1 MVTPIGKG
9 TRGLI
14 VAPPR
19 TGKTTILKQIANAIT
34 TNHPEV
40 HVMVLLIDERPE
52 EVTDFQRSVKAEV
65 VASSNDQDLE
75 THVRLSRFMIE
86 RCRRMVEAGK
96 DVFVLLDSITRVAR
110 AYNSVHGGSGRTMT
124 GGVDARA
131 LEIPRK
137 MFASARKIE
146 EGGSLTI
153 LATALVD
160 TGSRMDELIFQE
172 FKGTGNMELILD
184 RKLSDRRLFPA
195 IDIPK
200 SGTRKE
206 EKLFPKHQIEAVRK
220 LRRTMVDLNPVE
232 AMETLIAALKKHK
245 TNDELLAKL
254 ASRPLKRLTHTFDAA
269 SVQRSSPRHRSRPGA
284 RARRWSGCCRS
295 TRPSS
300 RADIPTPPRL
310 ASQLEVSTKSIHRDL
325 EFMRD
330 RLELPIEYDGSR
342 FGYLLHRGSQ
352 GLPHAANHGGRTL
365 RARGRREGPPAIP
378 RHQLREAAP
387 ERAQKDGA
395 VPARHDFAQ
404 PDRRRADHLLPHQRR
419 ADPGPGDLRRAGQS
433 HHGAP
438 ATRAHLSQARPA
450 SSPSN
455 ASSIPITSPTS
466 TASGSSSPTTTCA
479 RTSAPSSPRA
489 SKPSGRTGKTFER
502 RQKFSLEKRLRGS
515 FGVQSGQG
523 EFDVVIRFNER
534 VADYIREK
542 KWHDSQQLR
551 ELKDGGVELRLKLSS
566 LAEVG
571 RWVLS
576 WGGDAVVV
584 RPAEL
589 AQSVR
594 QSAQRVLREGSAS

>member
-1 MVTPIGKG
+1 MSTATRNENSASGQGPAVLGSGYLEISEKGFGFLRTRENHFHPKPTDIFITPDTIKRNFLREGSLVEGPTQPPHRGNSPQLKAVQKVNDMAFEDYTKSVRFENLTTIDPIEKFRLETTPDLLETRVIDMVTPLGKG

-40 HVMVLLIDERPE
+40 YVMVLLIDERPE

-96 DVFVLLDSITRVAR
+96 DAFVLLDSITRVAR
-110 AYNSVHGGSGRTMT
+110 AYNSAHGGSGRTMT

-254 ASRPLKRLTHTFDAA
+254 
-269 SVQRSSPRHRSRPGA
+269 V
-284 RARRWSGCCRS
+284 
-295 TRPSS
+295 
-300 RADIPTPPRL
+300 
-310 ASQLEVSTKSIHRDL
+310 
-325 EFMRD
+325 
-330 RLELPIEYDGSR
+330 
-342 FGYLLHRGSQ
+342 
-352 GLPHAANHGGRTL
+352 
-365 RARGRREGPPAIP
+365 
-378 RHQLREAAP
+378 
-387 ERAQKDGA
+387 
-395 VPARHDFAQ
+395 
-404 PDRRRADHLLPHQRR
+404 
-419 ADPGPGDLRRAGQS
+419 
-433 HHGAP
+433 
-438 ATRAHLSQARPA
+438 
-450 SSPSN
+450 
-455 ASSIPITSPTS
+455 
-466 TASGSSSPTTTCA
+466 
-479 RTSAPSSPRA
+479 
-489 SKPSGRTGKTFER
+489 
-502 RQKFSLEKRLRGS
+502 
-515 FGVQSGQG
+515 
-523 EFDVVIRFNER
+523 
-534 VADYIREK
+534 
-542 KWHDSQQLR
+542 
-551 ELKDGGVELRLKLSS
+551 
-566 LAEVG
+566 
-571 RWVLS
+571 
-576 WGGDAVVV
+576 
-584 RPAEL
+584 
-589 AQSVR
+589 
-594 QSAQRVLREGSAS
+594 

>member
-1 MVTPIGKG
+1 MSTVTKDERHSTSTGSDYGAGYLEISEKGFGFLRTAENHYHPKPTDIFVTPDTIKRNFLREGGLVEGPTQPPHRGVSPQLRSVDRVNGMSFEDYTKSVRFENLTTIDPIEKFRLETSPDLIETRVIDMVTPLGKG

-34 TNHPEV
+34 ANHPEV

-184 RKLSDRRLFPA
+184 RKLSDRRLFPS

-206 EKLFPKHQIEAVRK
+206 EKLFPKHQIDSVRK

-232 AMETLIAALKKHK
+232 AMETLVAALKKHK
-245 TNDELLAKL
+245 TNEELLSKL
-254 ASRPLKRLTHTFDAA
+254 
-269 SVQRSSPRHRSRPGA
+269 V
-284 RARRWSGCCRS
+284 
-295 TRPSS
+295 
-300 RADIPTPPRL
+300 
-310 ASQLEVSTKSIHRDL
+310 
-325 EFMRD
+325 
-330 RLELPIEYDGSR
+330 
-342 FGYLLHRGSQ
+342 
-352 GLPHAANHGGRTL
+352 
-365 RARGRREGPPAIP
+365 
-378 RHQLREAAP
+378 
-387 ERAQKDGA
+387 
-395 VPARHDFAQ
+395 
-404 PDRRRADHLLPHQRR
+404 
-419 ADPGPGDLRRAGQS
+419 
-433 HHGAP
+433 
-438 ATRAHLSQARPA
+438 
-450 SSPSN
+450 
-455 ASSIPITSPTS
+455 
-466 TASGSSSPTTTCA
+466 
-479 RTSAPSSPRA
+479 
-489 SKPSGRTGKTFER
+489 
-502 RQKFSLEKRLRGS
+502 
-515 FGVQSGQG
+515 
-523 EFDVVIRFNER
+523 
-534 VADYIREK
+534 
-542 KWHDSQQLR
+542 
-551 ELKDGGVELRLKLSS
+551 
-566 LAEVG
+566 
-571 RWVLS
+571 
-576 WGGDAVVV
+576 
-584 RPAEL
+584 
-589 AQSVR
+589 
-594 QSAQRVLREGSAS
+594 

>member
-1 MVTPIGKG
+1 MNTATKSNNSNTATAEQGAGYLEISEKGFGFLRTAENHFHPKPSDIFVTPDTIKKNFLREGSYVVGPTQPPHRGNSPQLKGVEKVNEMPFEDYTKSVRFENLTTIDPIEKFRLETTPDLIETRVIDMVTPIGKG

-14 VAPPR
+14 VASPR
-19 TGKTTILKQIANAIT
+19 TGKTTILKQIANAVT
-34 TNHPEV
+34 ANHPEV
-40 HVMVLLIDERPE
+40 YALVLLIDERPE

-206 EKLFPKHQIEAVRK
+206 EKLFPKNQIEAVRK

-245 TNDELLAKL
+245 TNDELLSKL
-254 ASRPLKRLTHTFDAA
+254 L
-269 SVQRSSPRHRSRPGA
+269 
-284 RARRWSGCCRS
+284 
-295 TRPSS
+295 
-300 RADIPTPPRL
+300 
-310 ASQLEVSTKSIHRDL
+310 
-325 EFMRD
+325 
-330 RLELPIEYDGSR
+330 
-342 FGYLLHRGSQ
+342 
-352 GLPHAANHGGRTL
+352 
-365 RARGRREGPPAIP
+365 
-378 RHQLREAAP
+378 
-387 ERAQKDGA
+387 
-395 VPARHDFAQ
+395 
-404 PDRRRADHLLPHQRR
+404 
-419 ADPGPGDLRRAGQS
+419 
-433 HHGAP
+433 
-438 ATRAHLSQARPA
+438 
-450 SSPSN
+450 
-455 ASSIPITSPTS
+455 
-466 TASGSSSPTTTCA
+466 
-479 RTSAPSSPRA
+479 
-489 SKPSGRTGKTFER
+489 
-502 RQKFSLEKRLRGS
+502 
-515 FGVQSGQG
+515 
-523 EFDVVIRFNER
+523 
-534 VADYIREK
+534 
-542 KWHDSQQLR
+542 
-551 ELKDGGVELRLKLSS
+551 
-566 LAEVG
+566 
-571 RWVLS
+571 
-576 WGGDAVVV
+576 
-584 RPAEL
+584 
-589 AQSVR
+589 
-594 QSAQRVLREGSAS
+594 

>member
-1 MVTPIGKG
+1 MSSATNSDKNTGAASLDYGSGYLEISEKGFGFLRTAQNHFHPKPTDIFVTPDTIKRSFLREGSLVAGPTQPPHRGNSPQLKAVDRVNEMTFDDYTKSVRFENLTTIDPIEKFRLETSPDLIETRVIDMVTPLGKG

-34 TNHPEV
+34 ENHPEV

-184 RKLSDRRLFPA
+184 RKLSDRRLFPS

-206 EKLFPKHQIEAVRK
+206 EKLFPKNQIDAVRK

-232 AMETLIAALKKHK
+232 AMETLVAALKKHK

-254 ASRPLKRLTHTFDAA
+254 
-269 SVQRSSPRHRSRPGA
+269 V
-284 RARRWSGCCRS
+284 
-295 TRPSS
+295 
-300 RADIPTPPRL
+300 
-310 ASQLEVSTKSIHRDL
+310 
-325 EFMRD
+325 
-330 RLELPIEYDGSR
+330 
-342 FGYLLHRGSQ
+342 
-352 GLPHAANHGGRTL
+352 
-365 RARGRREGPPAIP
+365 
-378 RHQLREAAP
+378 
-387 ERAQKDGA
+387 
-395 VPARHDFAQ
+395 
-404 PDRRRADHLLPHQRR
+404 
-419 ADPGPGDLRRAGQS
+419 
-433 HHGAP
+433 
-438 ATRAHLSQARPA
+438 
-450 SSPSN
+450 
-455 ASSIPITSPTS
+455 
-466 TASGSSSPTTTCA
+466 
-479 RTSAPSSPRA
+479 
-489 SKPSGRTGKTFER
+489 
-502 RQKFSLEKRLRGS
+502 
-515 FGVQSGQG
+515 
-523 EFDVVIRFNER
+523 
-534 VADYIREK
+534 
-542 KWHDSQQLR
+542 
-551 ELKDGGVELRLKLSS
+551 
-566 LAEVG
+566 
-571 RWVLS
+571 
-576 WGGDAVVV
+576 
-584 RPAEL
+584 
-589 AQSVR
+589 
-594 QSAQRVLREGSAS
+594 